1 MEISTIQ
8 PTFNKFI
15 ENFKELEKI
24 NQDIN
29 NYKKQFKN
37 RISQLK
43 NENVEFEKILLKYL
57 EENKLPGIRSGE
69 FLLLADEK
77 PLSNNKQFRQKQI
90 QTILENHQIDS
101 SSKIYKDLVEAIST
115 PKVEQ
120 TEKKIKFKKYNND
133 ENK

>member
-43 NENVEFEKILLKYL
+43 NENIEFEKILIKYL
-57 EENKLPGIRSGE
+57 EENKLPGIRSGD

-101 SSKIYKDLVEAIST
+101 SSKIYKDLIEAISIS
-115 PKVEQ
+115 KVEQ